1 VSICIDAADLPQDT
15 RKRTGTILLLDVVEH
30 IEHPAEFVAGL
41 LAAYPSLEHIIITV
55 PARMEL
61 WTNYD
66 DYYGH
71 FLRYDKAKLRALA
84 TACALDVV
92 ELKYFFVSLYPIMRS
107 TFRRS
112 QARPLETKPPSS
124 ALAIGLHAL
133 IGAAFAIEER
143 VSFTGTIPGTS
154 LLAVLSRR
162 AG

>member
-1 VSICIDAADLPQDT
+1 MPQISRRISGHGPGQFCSSTSLSTSSIRRSLS
-15 RKRTGTILLLDVVEH
+15 
-30 IEHPAEFVAGL
+30 PACS
-41 LAAYPSLEHIIITV
+41 AAYPSLEHIIITV

-92 ELKYFFVSLYPIMRS
+92 ELKYFFVSLYPVMRS
-107 TFRRS
+107 MFRRS
-112 QARPLETKPPSS
+112 HARPLETKPPSI
-124 ALAIGLHAL
+124 ALSIGLHAL
-133 IGAAFAIEER
+133 IGAAFAMEER
-143 VSFTGTIPGTS
+143 VSFIGAIPGTS
-154 LLAVLSRR
+154 LLAVFSRR